1 MLFPGQ
7 RQISTLVLCAISA
20 IGQVALAPCA
30 DARVTSRQSTLS
42 VDGSQFLVQIKD
54 GDLNLSSDE
63 VNTYV
68 RDAARAVVAYY
79 GKFPVRKTVVAVAPV
94 DDDGVGFATS
104 THEDAGGYGL
114 IEIDI
119 GAYATRRDLENS
131 WTLTH
136 EMMHLAFPILT
147 HRHRWLAEGIA
158 TYIEPIGRMRI
169 GKLTREEV
177 WGDLAANLQKG
188 LPNSDDDGGLNSARG
203 YGRIYWGGALYCLI
217 ADVEIRKRTKNRI
230 GLEQALRAIANE
242 GGTAASNWN
251 TMQTLRVGDAAVGSQ
266 VLEDLFD
273 DMSENPKTVD
283 IRRLL
288 RELGIRR
295 QGKSVLIDDQAPL
308 ANIRRAIEGTSNR

>member
-1 MLFPGQ
+1 MPLTFRSNATVLTLGAIILIV
-7 RQISTLVLCAISA
+7 QIFSA
-20 IGQVALAPCA
+20 PDSAAQPNL
-30 DARVTSRQSTLS
+30 RQSTIS
-42 VDGSQFLVQIKD
+42 VNGSQFLVKIGD
-54 GDLNLSSDE
+54 GDLSLSSEE
-63 VNTYV
+63 VNSYV

-79 GKFPVRKTVVAVAPV
+79 GRFPVSKTVVAIAPS

-119 GAYATRRDLENS
+119 GAYATRGDLENS

-136 EMMHLAFPILT
+136 EMMHLAFPIVAR
-147 HRHRWLAEGIA
+147 RHRWLAEGIA

-177 WGDLAANLQKG
+177 WGDLAKNLQKG
-188 LPNSDDDGGLNSARG
+188 LPSENDSGGLNYARG

-217 ADVEIRKRTKNRI
+217 ADVEIRKRTNNRM

-242 GGTAASNWN
+242 GGTAASNWGAV
-251 TMQTLRVGDAAVGSQ
+251 QSLRVGDAAIGSQ
-266 VLEDLFD
+266 VLEHLFN
-273 DMSENPKTVD
+273 DMSENPRTVD
-283 IRRLL
+283 IRKMM

-295 QGKSVLIDDQAPL
+295 QGNVTNIDDAAPL
-308 ANIRRAIEGTSNR
+308 AHIRRAIEGKII